1 MGDFY
6 SPLEEKP
13 VLDFGE
19 LSWTEA
25 SRDTW
30 DATEDEEPM
39 TTVASASTHPET
51 QESLSV
57 TGLSFEPPG
66 PGKRAVTVED
76 ENRDA
81 NADFDT
87 HDPAS
92 LKAPDASLNFVQS
105 PSSVSPQGR
114 FEQKE
119 TEDPDNMLELTIPEL
134 DIAFFESDFYR
145 RLHIQSKSPQQGC
158 L

>member
-1 MGDFY
+1 MF
-6 SPLEEKP
+6 
-13 VLDFGE
+13 DFGE

-39 TTVASASTHPET
+39 TAVASASSHPET
-51 QESLSV
+51 QEPMSMS
-57 TGLSFEPPG
+57 GLSFESQG
-66 PGKRAVTVED
+66 PGKQAVTVEGD
-76 ENRDA
+76 SRDA
-81 NADFDT
+81 NAGFDT

-92 LKAPDASLNFVQS
+92 LKASNTSPRLVQR
-105 PSSVSPQGR
+105 PIPVSTRGCFQ
-114 FEQKE
+114 EKE
-119 TEDPDNMLELTIPEL
+119 SNDSDNMLEFTFPEL

-145 RLHIQSKSPQQGC
+145 RLHIQSKSPQPPC